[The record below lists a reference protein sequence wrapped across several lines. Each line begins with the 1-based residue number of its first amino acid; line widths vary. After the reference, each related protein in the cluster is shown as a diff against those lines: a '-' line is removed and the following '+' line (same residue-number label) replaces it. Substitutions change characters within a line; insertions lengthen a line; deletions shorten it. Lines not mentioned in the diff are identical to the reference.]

1 MHGAELVF
9 NRMRRCLKYVLPG
22 AGLVAV
28 LILAAVRAPAEIIIY
43 AGLVEICIFVVTDP
57 YRIIHYW
64 LSTPARA
71 IIVTIIIVD
80 TVVIRTHL
88 STEYVAIPIIL
99 SLAAFLAIYR
109 FNVDWRAQRAYKE
122 TPIVSQAMAMHEE
135 SSEWKSY
142 IYHGKSEIEEMAYRI
157 GRYTGKQPFNQNDV
171 QMWQSEQQ
179 RIESR
184 ESISNVR
191 QCISVERMKD
201 FLGMCYRL
209 GYIHALRYRK
219 QAQEESEKAERIQK
233 KLEHLQEEN
242 ENLELDLKSWKKRAI
257 ELKNADESYSDEID
271 SIREYWQS
279 ATEDAAMWKKR
290 CEESEKE
297 NDRSLEYIEMQGR
310 QIESLQEEKKN
321 LEQKIRMLESQAL
334 DETELIPVSADVRII
349 GKTNQRQAAA
359 KKKLPRMTEADKE
372 KIYELRKDHTVEE
385 VSKITG
391 WSEKSV
397 KRATAELKEKV
408 AVN

>member
-1 MHGAELVF
+1 
-9 NRMRRCLKYVLPG
+9 MRRCLKYVLPS

-28 LILAAVRAPAEIIIY
+28 LIMAAVRAPAEIIIY
-43 AGLVEICIFVVTDP
+43 AGLTELCIFVVTDP
-57 YRIIHYW
+57 YKVIHYW

-88 STEYVAIPIIL
+88 STEYVMIPIVL

-122 TPIVSQAMAMHEE
+122 TPIVSRAMTIYEE

-142 IYHGKSEIEEMAYRI
+142 FYHGKNEIEEMAYRI
-157 GRYTGKQPFNQNDV
+157 GRYTGKSPFNQVDV
-171 QMWQSEQQ
+171 TMWKDEHE
-179 RIESR
+179 RIENR
-184 ESISNVR
+184 EPITSVK
-191 QCISVERMKD
+191 QCVSVERMKD

-209 GYIHALRYRK
+209 GYIHALRYK
-219 QAQEESEKAERIQK
+219 DQALEKEEELEEIQDE
-233 KLEHLQEEN
+233 LQNLQEEN
-242 ENLELDLKSWKKRAI
+242 ENLKLDLKSWKKRAK
-257 ELKNADESYSDEID
+257 ELEHVDETYREETN

-279 ATEDAAMWKKR
+279 ASEDAAMWKKR

-297 NDRSLEYIEMQGR
+297 NDQCLEYIEIQGR
-310 QIESLQEEKKN
+310 QIESLQADKERLVQRIKE
-321 LEQKIRMLESQAL
+321 LESQGMERL
-334 DETELIPVSADVRII
+334 EIDSVPENIQII
-349 GKTNQRQAAA
+349 GKSNQKQAAC
-359 KKKLPRMTEADKE
+359 KKKLPRMTEMDKE
-372 KIYELRKDHTVEE
+372 NIYQMRENGCTVEE

-397 KRATAELKEKV
+397 KRATAEIRERMSS
-408 AVN
+408 